1 MLLRCCRCCIT
12 TNTTYFLHFNQ
23 ISNNIYNL
31 NLFNPHTYNLRRCRY
46 NDDDDD
52 GAMVIVMMV
61 MMMVMM
67 VYRDWCYYGLR
78 ENREKEERKC

>member
-12 TNTTYFLHFNQ
+12 TNTVYFLHFNQ

-31 NLFNPHTYNLRRCRY
+31 NLFNPHTYNLRRRCRY
-46 NDDDDD
+46 NDDDGD
-52 GAMVIVMMV
+52 GAIVMMMV

-67 VYRDWCYYGLR
+67 VYRDWCYCGLR
-78 ENREKEERKC
+78 YYY

>member
-31 NLFNPHTYNLRRCRY
+31 NLFNPHTYNLRRRCRY
-46 NDDDDD
+46 NDDDGDD
-52 GAMVIVMMV
+52 G
-61 MMMVMM
+61 
-67 VYRDWCYYGLR
+67 DDDGNNDGDDGLSR
-78 ENREKEERKC
+78 LVLL